1 MNLIA
6 GSERSQI
13 VLESLHVHRR
23 VGSNV
28 AAASGGKKEL
38 PLGGVDARKSEGHD
52 GILKVQREAG
62 ESGHQRLKNEGKCA
76 GDIILQPQVGKYGR
90 DGATGVQGG
99 VLG

>member
-1 MNLIA
+1 MA

-13 VLESLHVHRR
+13 VLESLHVHRS

-28 AAASGGKKEL
+28 AAASGREKEL

-62 ESGHQRLKNEGKCA
+62 ESGHQWLKNEGKCA
-76 GDIILQPQVGKYGR
+76 GDIILQPQVGKNGR
-90 DGATGVQGG
+90 DGAAGVQGG